1 MVQFTLPKNSKV
13 AKGKAWNPLP
23 EGDEAGRWREYR
35 VYRFDPEAG
44 DNPRLDTYWVD
55 MNECGPMVLDA
66 LIWIKNT
73 IDPTLTF
80 RRSCR
85 EGVCGS
91 CSMNIAGTNTLA
103 CTMHAGDAKGAIA
116 VYPLPH
122 MPVIKDLVPDMT
134 QFLRPASLDRAVAQD
149 R

>member
-23 EGDEAGRWREYR
+23 EGAEAGRWREYR

-44 DNPRLDTYWVD
+44 HNPRLDTYWVD

-80 RRSCR
+80 RRS
-85 EGVCGS
+85 GNG
-91 CSMNIAGTNTLA
+91 GT
-103 CTMHAGDAKGAIA
+103 H
-116 VYPLPH
+116 H
-122 MPVIKDLVPDMT
+122 E
-134 QFLRPASLDRAVAQD
+134 QD
-149 R
+149 RPGQPVTRSRQHVD